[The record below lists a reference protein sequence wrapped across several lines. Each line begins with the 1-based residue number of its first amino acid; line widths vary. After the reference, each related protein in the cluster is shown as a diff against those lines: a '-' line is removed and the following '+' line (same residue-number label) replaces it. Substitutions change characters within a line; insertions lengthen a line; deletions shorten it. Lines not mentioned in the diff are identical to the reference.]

1 MKSTKN
7 IYLISDG
14 VIGEGLLIHVIK
26 DISEKILIF
35 YSNFIKMKL
44 KLVIFQIKYMSKIS
58 EIQKQKFLSNNA
70 SLSLKKKNLKI
81 NLNFKRGNIFVN

>member
-14 VIGEGLLIHVIK
+14 VIGEELLIHVIK

-70 SLSLKKKNLKI
+70 LLSLKKKNLKI
-81 NLNFKRGNIFVN
+81 NLNFKGGIFL